1 MDKTAGRGLDLLDN
15 FPTSKELRAIR
26 DVIQLVLIALKNYSL
41 YPENHTICQN
51 SIAKVNAHIDD
62 LLKNFHVIKI
72 DVNKK
77 QLLYKNQVLHQDPP
91 EKEGLAFIFFR
102 DGIQWLEIR
111 EGLSQDEINDFIK
124 TIDHYKDPQDEAE
137 GDLVTALWES
147 DFPHIRYQATDV
159 YWEAELSL
167 DLSLFHASES
177 ESNNTAQ
184 QEEIQDIP
192 MAIPP
197 ESKEENFWKLTPE
210 EVSKL
215 RKMIAV
221 QENYNTRQDLLELLT
236 ILLTDQSSKTDFII
250 VLEFL
255 KNEFQHSLEQAEF
268 QFALKLTN
276 ELYKIQKTYK
286 SNNPWASALIDSFF
300 VKTTTPDVLGVLL
313 RFWSTLDMLDQN
325 QMKPLKQLLI
335 LLPSRAIL
343 TIGPMLPQ
351 IQSPGIQREVMEVIK
366 VLARKDIRPLE
377 LLMNQSDDSTAQKLV
392 YVLGQLEG
400 EKPTQILLSMTH
412 HSSYGVRKQALK
424 HLLKRDAQLLKKLF
438 PLIEDDNKEIRQLL
452 LNYMG
457 SQKSELAESLL
468 LDYIEKKVGQNT
480 DREHLLACYRIL
492 GKCGS
497 SVSAPFLKKHLLT
510 KAWIPSNT
518 RSSHRNGAAIA
529 LILLETEEAKD
540 ILKKA
545 SRSLFPSVRI
555 AYRKAMK
562 AYS

>member
-221 QENYNTRQDLLELLT
+221 L
-236 ILLTDQSSKTDFII
+236 
-250 VLEFL
+250 
-255 KNEFQHSLEQAEF
+255 
-268 QFALKLTN
+268 
-276 ELYKIQKTYK
+276 
-286 SNNPWASALIDSFF
+286 
-300 VKTTTPDVLGVLL
+300 
-313 RFWSTLDMLDQN
+313 
-325 QMKPLKQLLI
+325 
-335 LLPSRAIL
+335 
-343 TIGPMLPQ
+343 
-351 IQSPGIQREVMEVIK
+351 
-366 VLARKDIRPLE
+366 
-377 LLMNQSDDSTAQKLV
+377 
-392 YVLGQLEG
+392 
-400 EKPTQILLSMTH
+400 
-412 HSSYGVRKQALK
+412 
-424 HLLKRDAQLLKKLF
+424 
-438 PLIEDDNKEIRQLL
+438 
-452 LNYMG
+452 
-457 SQKSELAESLL
+457 
-468 LDYIEKKVGQNT
+468 
-480 DREHLLACYRIL
+480 
-492 GKCGS
+492 
-497 SVSAPFLKKHLLT
+497 
-510 KAWIPSNT
+510 
-518 RSSHRNGAAIA
+518 
-529 LILLETEEAKD
+529 
-540 ILKKA
+540 
-545 SRSLFPSVRI
+545 SLF
-555 AYRKAMK
+555 
-562 AYS
+562 